1 MKPCFLLCLRV
12 LASCVCCRQ
21 WSPGTRVHIHAKCL
35 TGIWAVGQLA
45 GCPWWLLNTAEVCW
59 VRSVCFKLL
68 LNLPKKVTTW
78 TNIRFNLWA
87 NVHSGSFYFQWI
99 YLTSSMKR
107 TGTFDLYCRILL
119 TCGWPS
125 QTAKMRHKET
135 EFTLKLWCRI
145 YSATQAANM
154 SSINM

>member
-99 YLTSSMKR
+99 YLQVWNVLEPLTFIVESCSPADDQQAKPDCQNETQGDRVHTEAVMQNLFSHTSSKHV
-107 TGTFDLYCRILL
+107 
-119 TCGWPS
+119 
-125 QTAKMRHKET
+125 KH
-135 EFTLKLWCRI
+135 
-145 YSATQAANM
+145 
-154 SSINM
+154 